1 MSAVFSYRSS
11 FWYICPRHSS
21 QGDLMFYSTLMIIGS
36 LGLFLFG
43 MKTMSDGIQKAAG
56 DRLHAILNFMTGNRV
71 MAVFTGFAITAIVQ
85 SSSAS
90 TVMVVS
96 FVNAGLLTLAQA
108 IGVIMGA
115 NIGTTVTGWIVA
127 ILGFKIKIAA
137 LALPAIGIGFFL
149 ILFKQ
154 FNKKDLGETLIGFG
168 LLFMGLDYL
177 KNSVPDISAYPEVLQ
192 FVTQLT
198 GHGVFSFFL
207 FVIIGTVLTILV
219 QSSSAA
225 MAITLTMAY
234 AGWIDFPTAA
244 AIVLGEN
251 IGTTVTA
258 YLASIGTS
266 VNARRASRAHTLFNL
281 FGVVWMTFL
290 FTPFIHL
297 VDTLVPGQIF
307 GAAVDST
314 LLPAHLAMFHT
325 LFNIINTIICVFFIP
340 QFASIVKRVVP
351 DEKGLPET
359 YSLKYMSASIQ
370 DTPELYLLTVKR
382 ELNKMA
388 DIVCDMFNGFW
399 DVFSHPD
406 KKMGNE
412 VDEYK
417 RMEDLTDTMQEEIT
431 RFLSQCSMDNM
442 NKVSASNVYSMMRIT
457 NELESIGD
465 SCFNLMIL
473 CERRYKKKL
482 VLDEETL
489 ENLTPYVELVVR
501 FIAFIKSHL
510 NEHVD
515 SENMAVAMK
524 LENKINKMR
533 KNLKEKASD
542 RMQSG
547 GDVKGGLLYIDVV
560 RHIEQIGDH
569 CMNITQSLQ
578 QVR

>member
-1 MSAVFSYRSS
+1 
-11 FWYICPRHSS
+11 
-21 QGDLMFYSTLMIIGS
+21 MFYSTLMIIGS

-71 MAVFTGFAITAIVQ
+71 MAVLTGFAITAIVQ

-96 FVNAGLLTLAQA
+96 FVNAGLLSLAQS

-127 ILGFKIKIAA
+127 ILGFKVKIAA
-137 LALPAIGIGFFL
+137 LALPAIGIGFIL
-149 ILFKQ
+149 ILFKR

-177 KNSVPDISAYPEVLQ
+177 KNSVPDISAYPEILQ

-207 FVIIGTVLTILV
+207 FVFIGTILTILV

-307 GAAVDST
+307 GASIDST

-325 LFNIINTIICVFFIP
+325 LFNIINTFICVFFIP
-340 QFASIVKRVVP
+340 QFASIVKRIIP

-399 DVFSHPD
+399 DVFSNPD

-412 VDEYK
+412 VEEYK
-417 RMEDLTDTMQEEIT
+417 RMEDLTDKMQEEIT

-457 NELESIGD
+457 NELESVGD

-473 CERRYKKKL
+473 CERRYTKKI
-482 VLDEETL
+482 VFDEETL
-489 ENLTPYVELVVR
+489 ENLTPYVELVIR

-515 SENMAVAMK
+515 SENMAVAVK
-524 LENKINKMR
+524 LESKINKMR
-533 KNLKEKASD
+533 KQLKEKASD

>member
-1 MSAVFSYRSS
+1 M
-11 FWYICPRHSS
+11 
-21 QGDLMFYSTLMIIGS
+21 LYSTLMIIGS

-43 MKTMSDGIQKAAG
+43 MRTMSDGIQKAAG
-56 DRLHAILNFMTGNRV
+56 DRLQSILNFMTGNRV

-96 FVNAGLLTLAQA
+96 FVNAGLLSLSQA

-127 ILGFKIKIAA
+127 ILGFKVKMAA
-137 LALPAIGIGFFL
+137 LALPGIGIGF
-149 ILFKQ
+149 ILLMVKK

-177 KNSVPDISAYPEVLQ
+177 KNSVPDISSHPEILQ
-192 FVTQLT
+192 YVSQLT
-198 GHGVFSFFL
+198 GHGIFSFFL
-207 FVIIGTVLTILV
+207 FVLIGTVLTIIV

-266 VNARRASRAHTLFNL
+266 VNAKRASRAHTLFNL
-281 FGVVWMTFL
+281 FGVVWMAFL
-290 FTPFIHL
+290 FTPFLHL
-297 VDTLVPGQIF
+297 VDFLVPGDMY
-307 GAAVDST
+307 AAVADPK

-325 LFNIINTIICVFFIP
+325 LFNITNTLICIFFIP
-340 QFASIVKRVVP
+340 QLAFVVKKIVP
-351 DEKGLPET
+351 QDDSLPES
-359 YSLKYMSASIQ
+359 YSLKYISASLQ
-370 DTPELYLLTVKR
+370 DTPELYLITVKR
-382 ELNKMA
+382 ELNKMT
-388 DIVCDMFNGFW
+388 DIICSMFSGFW
-399 DVFSHPD
+399 QIFSNPD

-412 VDEYK
+412 VEEYK
-417 RMEDLTDTMQEEIT
+417 KMEDLTDRMQEEIT
-431 RFLSQCSMDNM
+431 KFLSQCSMDNM

-465 SCFNLMIL
+465 SCFNLIIL
-473 CERRYKKKL
+473 CERRYSKKIAF
-482 VLDEETL
+482 EAESL
-489 ENLTPYVELVVR
+489 ESLTPYINLVTR
-501 FIAFIKSHL
+501 FINFIKSHL

-515 SENMAVAMK
+515 SQNMAVAIK
-524 LENKINKMR
+524 LEHEINTMR
-533 KNLKEKASD
+533 RSLKESASD
-542 RMQSG
+542 RLQSG
-547 GDVKGGLLYIDVV
+547 GDVRGELLYIDIV
-560 RHIEQIGDH
+560 RHVEQIGDH
-569 CMNITQSLQ
+569 CMNITESLQ
-578 QVR
+578 QIR